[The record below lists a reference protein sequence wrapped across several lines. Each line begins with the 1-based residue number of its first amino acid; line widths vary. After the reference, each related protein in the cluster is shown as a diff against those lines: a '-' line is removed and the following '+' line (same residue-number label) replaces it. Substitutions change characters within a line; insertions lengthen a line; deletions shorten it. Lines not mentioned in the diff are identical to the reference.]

1 MREELRDLAGGMK
14 PALSSRVRKPSCFV
28 SATLWVVL
36 ATSCGSGSLTGDST
50 GMAGNGKG
58 GQGAFGGTGGWG
70 GQGLYGGD
78 TAGSGPGFFCG
89 GAGGAGGAV
98 STAGSSGV
106 GDGGDT
112 GFLASSGT
120 TGTGGA
126 GGTGAACTGTICPVT
141 IASGQALPRTIA
153 VDGSAVYWA
162 NFNRDTIMRMPFGG
176 VPVPIVSATGV
187 GFFAI
192 DGTSVYWTDGSG
204 GRVMRTPLDGGPP
217 VVLAA
222 GQPGPGEIAVNATDA
237 YWLNNGVSQCGVR
250 GTIMKVA
257 LAGGTPEVIAELDL
271 ARVLALDATSV
282 YWTNFNTV
290 RKAPL
295 GGGPA
300 TTLGVDPAGYAIN
313 DLTVDATSVY
323 WPSRTAIMKLPIEGG
338 TPVELATGA
347 PNSLGGSSVKVNQ
360 TNVFWVGADGTIQ
373 TMPLGGGS
381 KTVLA
386 TQQLDSFIAVDA
398 QNVYWTYYDGT
409 TRDGTIKRVG
419 WR

>member
-1 MREELRDLAGGMK
+1 
-14 PALSSRVRKPSCFV
+14 
-28 SATLWVVL
+28 
-36 ATSCGSGSLTGDST
+36 
-50 GMAGNGKG
+50 
-58 GQGAFGGTGGWG
+58 
-70 GQGLYGGD
+70 
-78 TAGSGPGFFCG
+78 
-89 GAGGAGGAV
+89 
-98 STAGSSGV
+98 
-106 GDGGDT
+106 
-112 GFLASSGT
+112 
-120 TGTGGA
+120 
-126 GGTGAACTGTICPVT
+126 
-141 IASGQALPRTIA
+141 LPRTIA

-162 NFNRDTIMRMPFGG
+162 NFNSDTIMRMPFGG
-176 VPVPIVSATGV
+176 APVPIVSATDV

-192 DGTSVYWTDGSG
+192 DGTSVYWTDRSG

-222 GQPGPGEIAVNATDA
+222 GQPGPGQIAVNATDA
-237 YWLNNGVSQCGVR
+237 YWLNDGVSQCGVR

-271 ARVLALDATSV
+271 ARTLALDATSV
-282 YWTNFNTV
+282 YWPNVN
-290 RKAPL
+290 
-295 GGGPA
+295 
-300 TTLGVDPAGYAIN
+300 TLGADPAGYTIN

-323 WPSRTAIMKLPIEGG
+323 WPSTTAIMKLPIEGG

-386 TQQLDSFIAVDA
+386 TQQRDSFIAVDA

-409 TRDGTIKRVG
+409 TRDGTIKWVG